1 MVNLLLTSVMIAAL
15 CGMVFCNRKHKKGTY
30 YQIAALILLV
40 LVLIS
45 GGMFMCRL
53 DSMGFFGLDNID
65 EQRAANDQ
73 KYVESKAHVISNYIK
88 NNRPGKKKV
97 LLIIDKANNNLGGFI
112 TSKLGDMNVK
122 NVVKEVL
129 VHASQE
135 NDEMISESGLA
146 AAEAASI
153 DEAWNKH
160 KDAIRVI
167 IAGFSP
173 SGKALEE
180 VKNFKTL
187 QPGKVQVILVASGGL
202 SRWMYE
208 KIDDGV
214 LEAVIVIDPA
224 LVPPAELPENINEV
238 FRSRYTLIN
247 KSNLER
253 NKRFLH

>member
-1 MVNLLLTSVMIAAL
+1 MVIKI
-15 CGMVFCNRKHKKGTY
+15 RKKGK
-30 YQIAALILLV
+30 IW
-40 LVLIS
+40 
-45 GGMFMCRL
+45 
-53 DSMGFFGLDNID
+53 
-65 EQRAANDQ
+65 Q
-73 KYVESKAHVISNYIK
+73 KIK
-88 NNRPGKKKV
+88 
-97 LLIIDKANNNLGGFI
+97 
-112 TSKLGDMNVK
+112 KLCVNQSDMNVK

-160 KDAIRVI
+160 KDASRVI

-180 VKNFKTL
+180 VKNFKKL
-187 QPGKVQVILVASGGL
+187 QPGKVQVFLIASGGL

-208 KIDDGV
+208 KIDDGI
-214 LEAVIVIDPA
+214 LEAVIVVDPS